1 MKKVFLLILLFI
13 VSFAKAQDFNAYYST
28 AQKALESGMYRKAY
42 DNATKA
48 IELNVSSSEARWMR
62 VKSSLTAN
70 APVEY
75 FKTAIL
81 DLNTILSNN
90 PNDATAFKYLALAEK
105 ELASSIF
112 RYKTGNDYLTN
123 SEVHY
128 NNAISACENAIKI
141 DPFLK
146 EELQYSIKEIKREI
160 VRIKES

>member
-1 MKKVFLLILLFI
+1 MKKVFIGILLLV
-13 VSFAKAQDFNAYYST
+13 VSFAKAQDFNSFYSN
-28 AQKALESGMYRKAY
+28 AQRAFESGMYRKAY

-48 IELNVSSSEARWMR
+48 IELNGISPEARWIR

-75 FKTAIL
+75 FKTAIV
-81 DLNTILSNN
+81 DLNTILNNN

-105 ELASSIF
+105 ELASIIF
-112 RYKTGNDYLTN
+112 RYKTGNDYIVK

-141 DPFLK
+141 DPSLN
-146 EELQYSIKEIKREI
+146 EELQYRIKEIKREI